1 MNVAENH
8 NYMKTETN
16 QTQGQSKLGKIISD
30 RKKLVAKT
38 HALEYVL
45 FLLYYC

>member
-1 MNVAENH
+1 
-8 NYMKTETN
+8 MKTEKY
-16 QTQGQSKLGKIISD
+16 QTQGQSKFGKIISD
-30 RKKLVAKT
+30 RKKLEAKA